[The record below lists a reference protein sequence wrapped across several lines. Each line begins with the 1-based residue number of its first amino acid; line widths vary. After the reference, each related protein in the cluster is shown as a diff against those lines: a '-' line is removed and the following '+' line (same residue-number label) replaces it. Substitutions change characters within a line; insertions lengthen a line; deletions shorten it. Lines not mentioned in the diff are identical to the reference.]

1 MSKNERTLQ
10 LIYDAID
17 DVNAAL
23 EEGEKINKAPE
34 TALFGESGSL
44 DSLGFVNL
52 IVAVEQKMEEK
63 FGTTIAIAD
72 ERAMSRKRSPSRTV
86 GSLAEYISSLLE
98 EAETKPQE

>member
-1 MSKNERTLQ
+1 MSKNERMIQ

-23 EEGEKINKAPE
+23 EEGEKINKSPD

-44 DSLGFVNL
+44 DSLGFVNF

-63 FGTTIAIAD
+63 LGTTIAIAD
-72 ERAMSRKRSPSRTV
+72 ERAMSRKRSPFRTV
-86 GSLAEYISSLLE
+86 KSLAEYISSLLE
-98 EAETKPQE
+98 ESETKPQE